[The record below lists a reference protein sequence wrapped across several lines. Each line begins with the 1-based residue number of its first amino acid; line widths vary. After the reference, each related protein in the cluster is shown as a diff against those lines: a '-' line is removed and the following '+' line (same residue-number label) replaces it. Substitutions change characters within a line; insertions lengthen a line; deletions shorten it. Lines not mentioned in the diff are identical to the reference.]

1 VSRAEAIRE
10 AAVDLFFDR
19 GYHGTSMRDIANALD
34 IRAPS
39 LYNHVASKQAML
51 QDIMFQDIELVQ
63 REFDAATGSAPDAR
77 EKVRRGAEA
86 HVRHHV
92 LRAREAKINHNE
104 IAALEEPAQ
113 RELKRKRRAYGQAW
127 VELIEE
133 AIAEGVATC
142 PSPKLAAFAILDM
155 GIGVARWFRPEG
167 LYSANTLPVYYG
179 DFALALLHASPSEIE
194 AARGL
199 GAQRLAGEEASD
211 GADAK
216 PEADPSAAALKAGGG
231 QQDWH

>member
-1 VSRAEAIRE
+1 MSTISGRPVRRADAIRE
-10 AAVDLFFDR
+10 AAIDLFFDR
-19 GYHGTSMRDIANALD
+19 GYHGTSMRDIATALE

-39 LYNHVASKQAML
+39 LYNHVSSKQALL
-51 QDIMFQDIELVQ
+51 QDIIFQDIELLQ

-92 LRAREAKINHNE
+92 LRSREAKINHNE

-113 RELKRKRRAYGQAW
+113 RELKRKRRAYGQGW
-127 VELIEE
+127 VELVEQAIE
-133 AIAEGVATC
+133 EGVASC

-155 GIGVARWFRPEG
+155 GIGVSRWFRPEG

-179 DFALALLHASPSEIE
+179 DFALALLHASSEDFD
-194 AARGL
+194 ALRSSADRGDPVPL
-199 GAQRLAGEEASD
+199 V
-211 GADAK
+211 ADA
-216 PEADPSAAALKAGGG
+216 PTSGGNG
-231 QQDWH
+231 EQNWH

>member
-1 VSRAEAIRE
+1 MIHE
-10 AAVDLFFDR
+10 AAIDLFFAR
-19 GYHGTSMRDIANALD
+19 GYHGTSMRDIANTLQ

-39 LYNHVASKQAML
+39 LYNHVASKQAIL
-51 QDIMFQDIELVQ
+51 QDIIFQDIELLQ
-63 REFDAATGSAPDAR
+63 REFEAATESAPDAR

-127 VELIEE
+127 VELVEE
-133 AIAEGVATC
+133 AIDEGLASC
-142 PSPKLAAFAILDM
+142 RSPKLTAFAILDM

-179 DFALALLHASPSEIE
+179 DFALALLQTSSEDLNAIRIE
-194 AARGL
+194 REAR
-199 GAQRLAGEEASD
+199 RPLA
-211 GADAK
+211 ADAGRNG
-216 PEADPSAAALKAGGG
+216 E
-231 QQDWH
+231 QNWH

>member
-1 VSRAEAIRE
+1 MSSSSGRQVSRAEAIRE
-10 AAVDLFFDR
+10 AAIELFFDR
-19 GYHGTSMRDIANALD
+19 GYHGTSMRDIANALE

-39 LYNHVASKQAML
+39 LYNHVASKQAIL
-51 QDIMFQDIELVQ
+51 QDISFQDIELLQ

-92 LRAREAKINHNE
+92 LRSREAKINHNE

-113 RELKRKRRAYGQAW
+113 RELKRRRRAYGQAW
-127 VELIEE
+127 VELVEE
-133 AIAEGVATC
+133 AIAEGVASC

-179 DFALALLHASPSEIE
+179 DFALALLHASGDELE
-194 AARGL
+194 AAR
-199 GAQRLAGEEASD
+199 AGRDDRPAV
-211 GADAK
+211 AVDA
-216 PEADPSAAALKAGGG
+216 AGPSSNAE
-231 QQDWH
+231 QNWH